1 LLVNGNWEKKLKQ
14 WMGERVEDVK
24 KSILELEKMEEYIEE
39 NTVH

>member
-1 LLVNGNWEKKLKQ
+1 LVNGNWEKKLKQ